1 MKWECELISFEVP
14 PLGYRPAGQGNGK
27 HVCLSRLLSRP
38 DLGLRSGFAIGR
50 PNQVS
55 GGNYPCVLH
64 FFFLFN
70 PDRNQSQDSP
80 FTICAASCRRLLT
93 YTGQDLLHERDNGTT
108 EAFFCY
114 RIHIR
119 SSTSQQLFPPR
130 LGSLTDD

>member
-55 GGNYPCVLH
+55 GGNYPLCFAS
-64 FFFLFN
+64 FFVQ
-70 PDRNQSQDSP
+70 PRPESISR
-80 FTICAASCRRLLT
+80 FTICSASCRRLLP
-93 YTGQDLLHERDNGTT
+93 YTGQDLPHERDNGTT
-108 EAFFCY
+108 GAFFCY

-119 SSTSQQLFPPR
+119 SSASQQLFPPR